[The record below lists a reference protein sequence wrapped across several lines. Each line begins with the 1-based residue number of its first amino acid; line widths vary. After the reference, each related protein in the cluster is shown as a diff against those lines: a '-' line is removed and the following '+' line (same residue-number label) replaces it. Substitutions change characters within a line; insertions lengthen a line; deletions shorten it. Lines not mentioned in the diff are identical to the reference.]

1 MLSPPLF
8 FSSSSST
15 SSGSSYNDALIGG
28 MVGLAVLVSG
38 GVAAYSFKK
47 RKSVVET
54 DLPPSPVVEGEGDS
68 DLGTEEDL
76 ESVAL

>member
-1 MLSPPLF
+1 
-8 FSSSSST
+8 
-15 SSGSSYNDALIGG
+15 

-54 DLPPSPVVEGEGDS
+54 DLPPGPVVEGEGDS